1 MGENIK
7 ESGFFFLKT
16 NEVTGEFG
24 YIFRKQVIFVHSFL
38 VM

>member
-7 ESGFFFLKT
+7 ESGLFLKT

>member
-7 ESGFFFLKT
+7 ENFFLKT

-24 YIFRKQVIFVHSFL
+24 YIFRKQAIFVYSFL
-38 VM
+38 VMW